1 MFTGIVEHIGTVEEF
16 NQLDTSESGGNGI
29 SLKIS
34 DAKPILGDCHIGD
47 SIAVNGTCLTVTE
60 FDLETFKVGLAPETI
75 RRTNLG
81 SLTKGTKVN
90 LERAVGGDVRF
101 GGHYVQGH
109 VDTTAEIAK
118 VEKDGNALNFT
129 YKIKDLAYINYIVEK
144 GFIAI
149 DGTSLTITH
158 VNHTEGTFGIS
169 MIEHTQKNVV
179 MTLKSIGDLVNI
191 EVDLTGKLIEKQV
204 ELQLNSQITNENS
217 PLVKLIHNIIEKK
230 ISEATK

>member
-1 MFTGIVEHIGTVEEF
+1 MFTGIVEHIGTVQEF
-16 NQLDTSESGGNGI
+16 LQLDTSESGGNGVSLTI
-29 SLKIS
+29 SN
-34 DAKPILGDCHIGD
+34 ATPILGDCHIGD
-47 SIAVNGTCLTVTE
+47 SIAINGTCLTVTE
-60 FDLETFKVGLAPETI
+60 FNKDTFKVGLAPETL

-81 SLTKGTKVN
+81 DLTVGDKVN

-109 VDTTAEIAK
+109 VDTTAKIAK
-118 VEKDGNALNFT
+118 VEKDGNALNYTFQ
-129 YKIKDLAYINYIVEK
+129 ISDLAYINYIVEK

-158 VNHTEGTFGIS
+158 VNHSLGTFGIS

-179 MTLKSIGDLVNI
+179 MTLKKIGDLVNI

-204 ELQLNSQITNENS
+204 ELQLNSQIQNEKS
-217 PLVKLIHNIIEKK
+217 PLVSLIHSIIEKK
-230 ISEATK
+230 LDSLK

>member
-1 MFTGIVEHIGTVEEF
+1 MFTGIVEHLGTVLEF
-16 NQLDTSESGGNGI
+16 LQLDTSEAGGNGVSI
-29 SLKIS
+29 TITN
-34 DAKPILGDCHIGD
+34 AAPILGDCHIGD

-60 FDLETFKVGLAPETI
+60 FDKDTFKVGLAPETL

-81 SLTKGTKVN
+81 QLSKGTKVN

-109 VDTTAEIAK
+109 VDTTAEIYK
-118 VEKDGNALNFT
+118 VEKDGNALNYTF
-129 YKIKDLAYINYIVEK
+129 KIADLSYINYIVEK

-158 VNHTEGTFGIS
+158 VDHSKGTFGIS

-179 MTLKSIGDLVNI
+179 MTLKKIGDLVNI

-204 ELQLNSQITNENS
+204 ELQLNSQIRNEQS
-217 PLVKLIHNIIEKK
+217 PLVSLIHSIVENKLNSAK
-230 ISEATK
+230 

>member
-1 MFTGIVEHIGTVEEF
+1 MTEF
-16 NQLDTSESGGNGI
+16 NKD
-29 SLKIS
+29 
-34 DAKPILGDCHIGD
+34 
-47 SIAVNGTCLTVTE
+47 
-60 FDLETFKVGLAPETI
+60 TFKVGLAPETL

-81 SLTKGTKVN
+81 DLTVGDKVN

-109 VDTTAEIAK
+109 VDTTAKIAK
-118 VEKDGNALNFT
+118 VEKDGNALNYTFQ
-129 YKIKDLAYINYIVEK
+129 ISDLAYINYIVEK

-158 VNHTEGTFGIS
+158 VDHSLGTFGIS

-179 MTLKSIGDLVNI
+179 MTLKKIGDLVNI

-204 ELQLNSQITNENS
+204 ELQLNSQIQNEKS
-217 PLVKLIHNIIEKK
+217 PLVSLIHSIIEKK
-230 ISEATK
+230 LDSLK

>member
-29 SLKIS
+29 SLKIK

-60 FDLETFKVGLAPETI
+60 FDQETFKVGLAPETI

-81 SLTKGTKVN
+81 SLTSGTKVN

-109 VDTTAEIAK
+109 VDTTAEISK

-129 YKIKDLAYINYIVEK
+129 YKIKDIEYINYIVEK

-179 MTLKSIGDLVNI
+179 MTLKAIGDLVNI

-204 ELQLNSQITNENS
+204 ELQLNSQISNENS
-217 PLVKLIHNIIEKK
+217 PLVKLIHNIIEQK
-230 ISEATK
+230 INTSK